1 MSKLKTILLLAT
13 LFVFS
18 FNIVASELKTK
29 LEKLPGVVSVK
40 KLETNSFFNEKYEII
55 FEQYLD
61 PSIPEAGTFNQ
72 RVFLSHK
79 DYNAPVVYITE
90 GYSADYAE
98 SENYINELSKILD
111 ANQIC
116 VEHRYFSESAPQ
128 ELDWSYLTTSLA
140 ATDHHVIREAFKEL
154 YKNKWASTGISKGGQ
169 TCLLYQMYYPND
181 VDVTVAYVAP
191 VATALEDGRHEPFIN
206 NIASKKDRKRIIKFQ
221 QEVLSR
227 KETLLPM
234 FEQYI
239 NISKLNFRIPIEEVY
254 EYCVLEYSFA
264 FWQWVGDTDK
274 IPKKK
279 ATDDKIFQHL
289 IAVSGPGYSSIEG
302 AEPILPF
309 LVQAAKELGY
319 YGYETETLSE
329 YLTVKS
335 AEGYF
340 NRIFLDKDCR
350 PEFYSQTSIDLQEFL
365 NTKAKRTIMIYG
377 EYDPWTAA
385 APDVSSNSNIIKVV
399 KPDGTHATRILNLP
413 EEDKELILSTLNG
426 WMKQKL

>member
-1 MSKLKTILLLAT
+1 MKKLTITFIFIFLGCLYLN
-13 LFVFS
+13 LH
-18 FNIVASELKTK
+18 ASELLSK
-29 LEKLPGVVSVK
+29 LETLPNVVSVK
-40 KLETNSFFNEKYEII
+40 ELKTTDFFSEKYLIL

-79 DYNAPVVYITE
+79 DFNAPVVFITE

-98 SENYINELSKILD
+98 SKNYVNELSNILD

-116 VEHRYFSESAPQ
+116 VEHRYFSKSAPID
-128 ELDWSYLTTSLA
+128 LDWSYLTTSLA
-140 ATDHHVIREAFKEL
+140 ATDHHIIREAFKDL
-154 YKNKWASTGISKGGQ
+154 YPNKWASTGISKGGQ

-239 NISKLNFRIPIEEVY
+239 NISKLSFRIPIEEVY

-264 FWQWVGDTDK
+264 FWQWVGNTDK

-279 ATDDKIFQHL
+279 ETDDKLFQHL
-289 IAVSGPGYSSIEG
+289 IAVSGPGYFSIEG

-329 YLTVKS
+329 YLTIKS

-340 NRIFLDKDCR
+340 NRIFLDKGYR
-350 PEFYSQTSIDLQEFL
+350 PE
-365 NTKAKRTIMIYG
+365 
-377 EYDPWTAA
+377 
-385 APDVSSNSNIIKVV
+385 
-399 KPDGTHATRILNLP
+399 
-413 EEDKELILSTLNG
+413 ILS
-426 WMKQKL
+426 